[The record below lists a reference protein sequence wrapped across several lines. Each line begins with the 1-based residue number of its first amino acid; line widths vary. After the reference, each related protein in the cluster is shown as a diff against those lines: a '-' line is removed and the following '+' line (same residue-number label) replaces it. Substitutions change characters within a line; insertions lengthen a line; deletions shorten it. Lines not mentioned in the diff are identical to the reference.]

1 VGWDNPNIFGIATLN
16 ESFSENKKR
25 QEIGRGLRICV
36 NQEGQRVYDKDDTPE
51 DELINQL
58 TIVPNETYDTFARSY
73 QAEITEAYGSPNAG
87 PKMKPTHKGKPMHR
101 VTFKINGKDSVQ
113 RAFREF
119 WKRIARLTT
128 YRVHF
133 DEDTLVSR
141 CIEAVNTIEIEDYV
155 AEVASYRVQ
164 NSSDFSQREYGGSEY
179 MNLKGHFTPTDFI
192 EDVSE
197 KTARIH

>member
-1 VGWDNPNIFGIATLN
+1 MLVGTIFGIATLN

-51 DELINQL
+51 DDLINQL
-58 TIVPNETYDTFARSY
+58 TIVPNETYETFARSY
-73 QAEITEAYGSPNAG
+73 QAEIAEDYGSPDAG
-87 PKMKPTHKGKPMHR
+87 PKMKPTHKGKPTHR
-101 VTFKINGKDSVQ
+101 VAFKLNGKDSVQ
-113 RAFREF
+113 HAFQEF
-119 WKRIARLTT
+119 WKRISRLTT

-133 DEDTLVSR
+133 DEDTLVNR

-164 NSSDFSQREYGGSEY
+164 DISDFSQREYNGSEY
-179 MNLKGHFTPTDFI
+179 KYLKGHFFSGCNFT
-192 EDVSE
+192 
-197 KTARIH
+197 KKK